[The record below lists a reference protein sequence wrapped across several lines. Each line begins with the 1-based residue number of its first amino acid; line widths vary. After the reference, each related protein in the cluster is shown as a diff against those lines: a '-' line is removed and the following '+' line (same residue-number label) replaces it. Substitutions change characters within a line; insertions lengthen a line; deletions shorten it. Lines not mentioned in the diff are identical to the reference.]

1 MPPLTDHINLTFEST
16 NDNDE
21 VLGAISGTKNK
32 SSGPDGLDARGVKV
46 LAPVLYPLYQI
57 IFNKA
62 LQNSLPPA
70 IKHGRTGLIAKADK
84 TSTDP
89 LKYCPIT
96 TLPIL
101 TSMFHSAIDCK
112 LRELIYGLGIIS
124 ESQAGFMPRRS
135 THRQV
140 MILSCITALAR
151 RLRCTIH
158 VAFLDLEKC
167 FDAISHEDLIIVMR
181 DVRHLPFE
189 WVEVIDRFLIDNTT
203 TILDEKIAVTRDCVQ
218 GSPLSP
224 LLCLFMMKDFVR
236 YMRQHAP
243 VNLPAFVGPH
253 TRRLSDALP
262 ADVLW
267 PLFFLLFADDVA
279 CVGDQGHQEW
289 KWMIPQAQ
297 LWAELRH
304 MRISPKSRIMT
315 LHCQQGRMDHGAF
328 HFPLHDFVLNWTLPQ
343 HGPFRYLGA
352 HLKPNPYPGR
362 IVHPRHLFTPAE
374 KRNIYHRMHCLN
386 QAFSLPSG
394 HWLPEARLIA
404 IGVK

>member
-1 MPPLTDHINLTFEST
+1 
-16 NDNDE
+16 
-21 VLGAISGTKNK
+21 
-32 SSGPDGLDARGVKV
+32 
-46 LAPVLYPLYQI
+46 
-57 IFNKA
+57 
-62 LQNSLPPA
+62 
-70 IKHGRTGLIAKADK
+70 
-84 TSTDP
+84 
-89 LKYCPIT
+89 
-96 TLPIL
+96 
-101 TSMFHSAIDCK
+101 
-112 LRELIYGLGIIS
+112 
-124 ESQAGFMPRRS
+124 
-135 THRQV
+135 
-140 MILSCITALAR
+140 
-151 RLRCTIH
+151 

-167 FDAISHEDLIIVMR
+167 FDTISHEDLIIVMR

-189 WVEVIDRFLIDNTT
+189 WVEVIGRFLIDNTT

-224 LLCLFMMKDFVR
+224 LLCLFMMEDFVR

-243 VNLPAFVGPH
+243 VDLPAFIGPH

-262 ADVLW
+262 ADVLGL
-267 PLFFLLFADDVA
+267 LFFLLFADDVA

-289 KWMIPQAQ
+289 MIPPAQ
-297 LWAELRH
+297 RWAELRH

-343 HGPFRYLGA
+343 HGSFRYLGA

-394 HWLPEARLIA
+394 QWLPEARLIA
-404 IGVK
+404 IGVKQVVHAAALYSTPVVDVDYKTLDRLVFPVVRRLLGLPRDASSAFPWTELTLWPSHLLAQKRTLHFAAVFTATWFYQEVPLRTTPPPPFAT